1 MDWRLEAGDWLK
13 MRHDLGL
20 ELGEGRRKWW
30 HWWLGMGLEMES
42 GLESGK
48 AERMGYSLLHGT
60 PQMVDSLHLRSGFWV
75 VQVVCKDVVGVVQV
89 VF

>member
-1 MDWRLEAGDWLK
+1 
-13 MRHDLGL
+13 
-20 ELGEGRRKWW
+20 
-30 HWWLGMGLEMES
+30 MGLEMES
-42 GLESGK
+42 GLESVR